1 MVERMLFYMRRA
13 VSLFVIAV
21 LLVSLPLLNGC
32 GRGKTQVVHSGKK
45 VDSMYSILTT
55 DVNTMVSTG
64 GVIQYRLIADE
75 WRIYDLPK
83 KKEWNFYK
91 GIYIEQFDPKMNI
104 LSKITADSATYYV
117 NDETWL
123 LVGHVRFSDVEGK
136 RVFSPRLYWNRLER
150 TIYSQDSIYI
160 VTPDRIMRGN
170 SFKGKD
176 DLSEYTLYENSGEME
191 YQENADMSFAD
202 TTATRLDSQPL
213 ISGDTMTPPAART
226 QIRGYIQPA
235 PQPSGSQSVGRP
247 SNVKPQLRNV
257 NRLDSAVRR

>member
-1 MVERMLFYMRRA
+1 
-13 VSLFVIAV
+13 
-21 LLVSLPLLNGC
+21 
-32 GRGKTQVVHSGKK
+32 
-45 VDSMYSILTT
+45 MYSILTT

-117 NDETWL
+117 SDETWL

-176 DLSEYTLYENSGEME
+176 DLSEYTLYDNSGEME
-191 YQENADMSFAD
+191 YEENADTSSTGAP
-202 TTATRLDSQPL
+202 ATSPSTPPPL
-213 ISGDTMTPPAART
+213 ASESVSGDIIAPPT
-226 QIRGYIQPA
+226 HTGTTKDIQL
-235 PQPSGSQSVGRP
+235 SSQSSRSRTFSRP
-247 SNVKPQLRNV
+247 SNIKPQLRNV
-257 NRLDSAVRR
+257 NRLDSTVRH